1 MDQFGGKLCMGP
13 EGPIGPRKL
22 LVLKLKEMLTV
33 FLHQIYTWNVK
44 FRNVYGFS
52 IEMAGEVSPT
62 TEIILQ
68 TTQLCCFPF
77 AVDTNEEML
86 TSVQM

>member
-1 MDQFGGKLCMGP
+1 MGP
-13 EGPIGPRKL
+13 EGFSGLKEFPIGPRKID
-22 LVLKLKEMLTV
+22 KYIEC
-33 FLHQIYTWNVK
+33 TWNVE

-52 IEMAGEVSPT
+52 IEMAGEASPM

-77 AVDTNEEML
+77 AVDTNKKC
-86 TSVQM
+86 

>member
-1 MDQFGGKLCMGP
+1 MGP
-13 EGPIGPRKL
+13 EGFSGLKEFPIGTRKI
-22 LVLKLKEMLTV
+22 LVRKVKEMLTV
-33 FLHQIYTWNVK
+33 FLQTINTWNVK

-52 IEMAGEVSPT
+52 IEMAGEASPT